1 MLSFGNSVNAHSCH
15 HGRKE
20 RWGLKGQQWHSVTGT
35 NTARDLTSTS
45 LLFKNM

>member
-1 MLSFGNSVNAHSCH
+1 MLYFGNSVNVHSCH

-20 RWGLKGQQWHSVTGT
+20 RSGLKGQQWPSVTGT
-35 NTARDLTSTS
+35 NTARDLRSTS